1 MAPKSW
7 NQRVGFCDNF
17 GLHCDLKSSF
27 EGASGNI
34 RYSVTRETVIKALNR
49 EAYLHSEWVSAF
61 LLSASHRVPN
71 PNQVFF
77 IPLLFRKPIKEDGGE
92 FGEKGKS
99 KNAKGKKSNT
109 KKAKEEA
116 KRQKEQA
123 EKEKKKADRLRFLKV
138 LKDLI
143 SYVPDIKPDS
153 KKGKYKSVAFFV
165 HGRELGEHYQVFHF
179 SWTTN
184 TFEVFDSACKA
195 TETADFGALGVTRW
209 QIGEMCTR
217 LKKKFDGGSKT
228 CYATTNIGSRG
239 HTVTNKATGEKLLG
253 IYFRCSS
260 NLELDPEMSASCGE
274 ASCMEALALL
284 DPSLKEKPIWTDTHR
299 HRAYVI
305 SEWISYIILPPQSAP
320 APMGMEGDV
329 DFESKMRL
337 LKQVMELDFGSSKE
351 DIFKAVCK
359 GY

>member
-1 MAPKSW
+1 M
-7 NQRVGFCDNF
+7 
-17 GLHCDLKSSF
+17 
-27 EGASGNI
+27 
-34 RYSVTRETVIKALNR
+34 
-49 EAYLHSEWVSAF
+49 
-61 LLSASHRVPN
+61 
-71 PNQVFF
+71 
-77 IPLLFRKPIKEDGGE
+77 
-92 FGEKGKS
+92 
-99 KNAKGKKSNT
+99 
-109 KKAKEEA
+109 
-116 KRQKEQA
+116 
-123 EKEKKKADRLRFLKV
+123 

-143 SYVPDIKPDS
+143 SYAPDF

-195 TETADFGALGVTRW
+195 TETADFGALGVTQW

-217 LKKKFDGGSKT
+217 LKKKFDGGDKT
-228 CYATTNIGSRG
+228 CYATTIIGLRG

-359 GY
+359 GYSCWSSEQCPMCHKTVYNEENIQDLIILCCCGNRSHLSCFQERFAKYKQIPGCTLLT